1 MSSSRNQRD
10 EALYESQ
17 NDTRLDELHSKLRTL
32 RHVTIDIHNDAH
44 AQNRELD
51 GTSNIFSSFQTTLST
66 SSQRAARA
74 FGIGP
79 GGMKQTRLIFYI
91 VAGICG
97 FWVLWRAWAWWAG
110 PGVDIP
116 S

>member
-17 NDTRLDELHSKLRTL
+17 NDTRLDDLHSKLRTL

-51 GTSNIFSSFQTTLST
+51 NT
-66 SSQRAARA
+66 
-74 FGIGP
+74 
-79 GGMKQTRLIFYI
+79 
-91 VAGICG
+91 
-97 FWVLWRAWAWWAG
+97 
-110 PGVDIP
+110 
-116 S
+116 

>member
-17 NDTRLDELHSKLRTL
+17 NDTRLDDLHSKLRTL
-32 RHVTIDIHNDAH
+32 RHVTIDIHNDAN
-44 AQNRELD
+44 AQNRDLD
-51 GTSNIFSSFQTTLST
+51 NTSNIFSSFQTTLAG

-79 GGMKQTRLIFYI
+79 GGVKQTRLIFYI
-91 VAGICG
+91 VAAICG
-97 FWVLWRAWAWWAG
+97 LWILWRGWAWWAG
-110 PGVDIP
+110 PEIP
-116 S
+116 N

>member
-17 NDTRLDELHSKLRTL
+17 NDTRLDDLHSKLRTL

-51 GTSNIFSSFQTTLST
+51 NTGNIFSSFQNSLSS

-79 GGMKQTRLIFYI
+79 GGVKQSRLILMI
-91 VAGICG
+91 VAAT
-97 FWVLWRAWAWWAG
+97 FSLWVVYRAWAWWVG
-110 PGVDIP
+110 PVAA
-116 S
+116 

>member
-17 NDTRLDELHSKLRTL
+17 NDNRLDELHSKLRTL
-32 RHVTIDIHNDAH
+32 RHVTIDIHNDAL
-44 AQNRELD
+44 AQNRDLD
-51 GTSNIFSSFQTTLST
+51 NTSNIFSSFQNTLSS

-79 GGMKQTRLIFYI
+79 GGVNQSRLILMI
-91 VAGICG
+91 VAAM
-97 FWVLWRAWAWWAG
+97 F
-110 PGVDIP
+110 